1 VTITLKMHDFHVSKV
16 SGANS
21 VLDIYRIQPVH
32 NWIGNR
38 DGWFSSQI
46 VYFIRYDISSQIF
59 SAKIL
64 ISNRIFSVEH
74 RLFKSFIFGQK
85 PSFQTKYFRRLRDF
99 SYYQRFLFNDGF
111 FCNIFYYFQYLVVI
125 SI

>member
-1 VTITLKMHDFHVSKV
+1 MHDFHVSKV

-59 SAKIL
+59 SLKNMIFKPN
-64 ISNRIFSVEH
+64 IFGGTPTFQKFYFRPNTKFSNRIFSATQG
-74 RLFKSFIFGQK
+74 LFILSTL
-85 PSFQTKYFRRLRDF
+85 PFQ
-99 SYYQRFLFNDGF
+99 
-111 FCNIFYYFQYLVVI
+111 
-125 SI
+125 

>member
-1 VTITLKMHDFHVSKV
+1 MTITLKMHDFHVSKV

-38 DGWFSSQI
+38 DGWFSSRI

-59 SAKIL
+59 STKIL
-64 ISNRIFSVEH
+64 ISTQIFSVEH
-74 RLFKSFIFGQK
+74 RLFKSFIFGQT
-85 PSFQTKYFRRLRDF
+85 PSFQTKYFRRRRDF
-99 SYYQRFLFNDGF
+99 SFYQRFLFNDRF
-111 FCNIFYYFQYLVVI
+111 FCNILYYFQYLVVI